1 MNRKKQRMRIIAATF
16 LIVCIAACGKQTDTD
31 RETVPEYGNV
41 DVEDGAETEAGT
53 EEAAGEDAAD
63 TVEDAATAGDEAT
76 DTMEGTADTEE
87 PEAVITVYVSEDI
100 EYSDEVI
107 PVQYADD
114 LSMLDDMK
122 YTNSTYAYQDGNVY
136 YRRYHEDSYEEAALW
151 AMYNSQP
158 IPGAKKEIV
167 CMDSDGA
174 ETELFTD
181 EGYGDIYLV
190 NGRFYMTDGV
200 NMEDYMG
207 LQLYS
212 VDMQGN
218 NRIDYGNGKILA
230 IDRERNVMVLQM
242 WEEEGS
248 SHWDRTRYYAMNY
261 ETGETEPINFDD
273 SHIRVEAYQDGWLYY
288 TKYDKDDAAVHML
301 CAVSLEGEQREI
313 LALTSNY
320 NIYNED
326 QSPFADEYIL
336 HVEVDED
343 RIYFLYGGYAGSAGM
358 FQGGLLISVRLD
370 GTDYRAVM
378 IPEDFFY
385 LSHNNGKTMIY
396 FPRYFFPDEADS
408 FQEHNMWAWDMD
420 ANTCCFTD
428 FPERILRDYD
438 LQTRRMLWYY
448 PAEKGVLC
456 EWSLYGEN
464 PQTNIYALPDDSGTI
479 VRVATDLGDCISKW
493 EDEETD
499 WIRYRDLYYA
509 DGFLY
514 FTIEYSTYD
523 ETASIGWRDG
533 YRRLRSEVY
542 RLKTGESTAN
552 MLYSY

>member
-100 EYSDEVI
+100 EYSDEVV
-107 PVQYADD
+107 PVQYVDD
-114 LSMLDDMK
+114 LSMLDSMK
-122 YTNSTYAYQDGNVY
+122 YTNSTYVYQNGNVY
-136 YRRYHEDSYEEAALW
+136 YRGYHEDSYEEAALW
-151 AMYNSQP
+151 AMYTSHP
-158 IPGAKKEIV
+158 IPGTKKEII
-167 CMDSDGA
+167 CIDSEGT

-190 NGRFYMTDGV
+190 NDRFYMTDGV

-248 SHWDRTRYYAMNY
+248 SYWDRTRYYAMNY

-378 IPEDFFY
+378 IPEDFF
-385 LSHNNGKTMIY
+385 LS
-396 FPRYFFPDEADS
+396 
-408 FQEHNMWAWDMD
+408 
-420 ANTCCFTD
+420 
-428 FPERILRDYD
+428 
-438 LQTRRMLWYY
+438 
-448 PAEKGVLC
+448 
-456 EWSLYGEN
+456 
-464 PQTNIYALPDDSGTI
+464 
-479 VRVATDLGDCISKW
+479 
-493 EDEETD
+493 
-499 WIRYRDLYYA
+499 
-509 DGFLY
+509 
-514 FTIEYSTYD
+514 
-523 ETASIGWRDG
+523 
-533 YRRLRSEVY
+533 
-542 RLKTGESTAN
+542 ES
-552 MLYSY
+552 

>member
-1 MNRKKQRMRIIAATF
+1 MATRQKYLRIRILLAAF
-16 LIVCIAACGKQTDTD
+16 LIVCIAACGKQTDID
-31 RETVPEYGNV
+31 CETEPAYGNE
-41 DVEDGAETEAGT
+41 DVEGAETENEIKEDAT
-53 EEAAGEDAAD
+53 ENAAGEEAAD
-63 TVEDAATAGDEAT
+63 TVEDTTAED
-76 DTMEGTADTEE
+76 E
-87 PEAVITVYVSEDI
+87 PEAIPSEPEDVITVYVSEDI
-100 EYSDEVI
+100 AYSDEVV
-107 PVQYADD
+107 PVQYVDD
-114 LSMLDDMK
+114 LSLLEELK
-122 YTNSTYAYQDGNVY
+122 YTNSTYVYQDGNVY

-151 AMYNSQP
+151 AMYNSHP
-158 IPGAKKEIV
+158 IPGTKKEIV
-167 CMDSDGA
+167 CIDSDGK

-181 EGYGDIYLV
+181 EGYGEIYLV
-190 NGRFYMTDGV
+190 NDRFYMTDGV
-200 NMEDYMG
+200 NMEVYMG

-218 NRIDYGNGKILA
+218 NRIDYGNGRILA

-242 WEEEGS
+242 WEEEGG

-261 ETGETEPINFDD
+261 ETGETELINFDD
-273 SHIRVEAYQDGWLYY
+273 SRIRVEAYQDGWLYY
-288 TKYDKDDAAVHML
+288 TKYDKDDKAVHML

-313 LALTSNY
+313 LALTSDH
-320 NIYNED
+320 NINNED
-326 QSPFADEYIL
+326 HEYIS
-336 HVEVDED
+336 HVKVDED
-343 RIYFLYGGYAGSAGM
+343 RIYFLYGGYSGTLVV

-396 FPRYFFPDEADS
+396 FPRYFFPDEAET

-420 ANTCCFTD
+420 ANTCYFTD

-438 LQTRRMLWYY
+438 LQTRRM
-448 PAEKGVLC
+448 PTEKGVLC
-456 EWSLYGEN
+456 EWSLYGEE
-464 PQTNIYALPDDSGTI
+464 PQTNIYAVPDDSGSI
-479 VRVATDLGDCISKW
+479 VRVATDLGDCITKW
-493 EDEETD
+493 EDEGSD

-514 FTIEYSTYD
+514 FTIEYSAHD

>member
-1 MNRKKQRMRIIAATF
+1 MNRKKHNMRIIAAAF

-31 RETVPEYGNV
+31 RETVSEYGY
-41 DVEDGAETEAGT
+41 EDGTETEAGIQ
-53 EEAAGEDAAD
+53 EAAGEEVAD
-63 TVEDAATAGDEAT
+63 TVEDTVTAEDEAT
-76 DTMEGTADTEE
+76 DMMEGTADTDE
-87 PEAVITVYVSEDI
+87 PEAVIMVYVSEDI

-107 PVQYADD
+107 PVQYVDA

-122 YTNSTYAYQDGNVY
+122 YTNSTYVYQDGNVY

-151 AMYNSQP
+151 AMYDSQP

-167 CMDSDGA
+167 CIDSDGT

-190 NGRFYMTDGV
+190 NDRFYMTDGV
-200 NMEDYMG
+200 NMEVYMG

-218 NRIDYGNGKILA
+218 NRIDYGNGRILA

-242 WEEEGS
+242 WEEEGD

-273 SHIRVEAYQDGWLYY
+273 GHIRVEAYQDGWLYY
-288 TKYDKDDAAVHML
+288 TKYDKDDKAVHML

-313 LALTSNY
+313 LALTSDH
-320 NIYNED
+320 NINNED
-326 QSPFADEYIL
+326 HEYIS
-336 HVEVDED
+336 HVKVDED
-343 RIYFLYGGYAGSAGM
+343 RIYFLYGGYSGTLVA

-396 FPRYFFPDEADS
+396 FPRYFFPDEAES

-420 ANTCCFTD
+420 ANTCYFTD

-438 LQTRRMLWYY
+438 LQTRGM
-448 PAEKGVLC
+448 PTEKGVLC

-464 PQTNIYALPDDSGTI
+464 PQTNIYAVPDDSGII
-479 VRVATDLGDCISKW
+479 VRVATDLGDCIAKW
-493 EDEETD
+493 EDEEID

-514 FTIEYSTYD
+514 FTIEYSAYD